1 VADRP
6 IRVVIADDDLA
17 LAGILAQDAR
27 RRGIEAIVADDG
39 ASALSLASTEEPDV
53 VILDC
58 LMPKLDG
65 RDVCAALKENERT
78 AHIPILMMSSLEEDA
93 TRRVCLE
100 LGAADFVSKPFV
112 LEQVFGKVR
121 RLARR

>member
-1 VADRP
+1 M
-6 IRVVIADDDLA
+6 LA
-17 LAGILAQDAR
+17 LRVHAHG
-27 RRGIEAIVADDG
+27 GPEAIVADDG
-39 ASALSLASTEEPDV
+39 ASALSLASTEAPDV

-65 RDVCAALKENERT
+65 RDVCAALQENERT
-78 AHIPILMMSSLEEDA
+78 RHIPILMMSSLDEDS